1 MMAIVRRGETEQSLQ
16 QPMHARRVKKILA
29 AHDIG
34 DALQR
39 VVDDDREMIAR
50 RRVLAR
56 QNNIAP
62 LLRQRRD
69 VAEAKFAPSKGR
81 LEAVIA
87 SRRRSNPGVARPLDC
102 LAPARNDGYVI
113 ASAFAISSRSATP
126 PVRKTSRIGGRGLFR
141 QVPG

>member
-1 MMAIVRRGETEQSLQ
+1 MMAIVRRGETEQALQ
-16 QPMHARRVKKILA
+16 QSMHARRVKKILA

-56 QNNIAP
+56 QNDIAP
-62 LLRQRRD
+62 LLRPRRD
-69 VAEAKFAPSKGR
+69 VAEAKFAPGQ
-81 LEAVIA
+81 
-87 SRRRSNPGVARPLDC
+87 RRRQLD
-102 LAPARNDGYVI
+102 APR
-113 ASAFAISSRSATP
+113 AISSRSATP